1 MEFDQLL
8 GRQTV
13 TTLTED
19 IHGRDTT
26 LTEVIKL
33 ESDVKDQLMIEEDA
47 ENAAI

>member
-19 IHGRDTT
+19 INGRDTT
-26 LTEVIKL
+26 LAEVIKL
-33 ESDVKDQLMIEEDA
+33 ESDVKEQLMIEEDA

>member
-8 GRQTV
+8 NRQTV

-19 IHGRDTT
+19 INGRDTT
-26 LTEVIKL
+26 LTEAIKL
-33 ESDVKDQLMIEEDA
+33 ESDVKDQLLIEEDA

>member
-1 MEFDQLL
+1 MLV
-8 GRQTV
+8 RQTV

-19 IHGRDTT
+19 INVRDTT